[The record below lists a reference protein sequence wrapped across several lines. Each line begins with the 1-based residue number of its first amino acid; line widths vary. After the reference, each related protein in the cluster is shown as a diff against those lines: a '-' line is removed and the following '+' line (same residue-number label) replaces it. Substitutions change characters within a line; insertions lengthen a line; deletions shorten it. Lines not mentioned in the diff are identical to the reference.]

1 MTATPAH
8 ERRIL
13 VAALG
18 MTPQI
23 ITETIYALRVAAAEP
38 FAVNEVRI
46 VTTERG
52 KQQAETT
59 LITGGQLAALC
70 REYDLGDI
78 RFDADCIEVIRDGR
92 GPGLQDIQTPEHNR
106 IAADTITDFI
116 RRLTIDPSTA
126 LHVSLAGGR
135 KTMGYYIGYAL
146 SLYGRAQDRLS
157 HVLVEEGFETTEQF
171 FFPTRTPGMMKNR
184 RDIYVDP
191 SKAKVMLAEIPFV
204 RLRGS
209 LPPKLLETRTSFSEA
224 VRWSNLDAQPPTL
237 EISVQEKVIRCSGEK
252 VKLTPAEMAFYTVFA
267 RAAKDGE
274 DIEGRPDNKPFGYSL
289 AEELARFAG
298 ISNPPEDS
306 AELLELLRE
315 HDELVDART
324 VDKLAKGV
332 GLAYMGPLISKI
344 RNKLQAALG
353 EKLGPVYEI
362 RKKDSEQTI
371 VNGKKTLVPM
381 YGLTLEPS
389 SIIING

>member
-1 MTATPAH
+1 MTATRAY

-237 EISVQEKVIRCSGEK
+237 EISVQENVIRCSGEK

-298 ISNPPEDS
+298 ISDPPEDS
-306 AELLELLRE
+306 AALLDLLRE

>member
-92 GPGLQDIQTPEHNR
+92 GSGLQDIQTPEHNR

-237 EISVQEKVIRCSGEK
+237 EISVQENVIRCSGEK

-298 ISNPPEDS
+298 ISDPPEDS
-306 AELLELLRE
+306 AALLDLLRE

-353 EKLGPVYEI
+353 KKLGPVYEI

>member
-1 MTATPAH
+1 
-8 ERRIL
+8 
-13 VAALG
+13 
-18 MTPQI
+18 
-23 ITETIYALRVAAAEP
+23 
-38 FAVNEVRI
+38 
-46 VTTERG
+46 
-52 KQQAETT
+52 
-59 LITGGQLAALC
+59 
-70 REYDLGDI
+70 
-78 RFDADCIEVIRDGR
+78 
-92 GPGLQDIQTPEHNR
+92 
-106 IAADTITDFI
+106 
-116 RRLTIDPSTA
+116 
-126 LHVSLAGGR
+126 
-135 KTMGYYIGYAL
+135 MGYYIGYAL
-146 SLYGRAQDRLS
+146 SLYGRGQDRLS

-209 LPPKLLETRTSFSEA
+209 LPPKLRETRTSFSEA
-224 VRWSNLDAQPPTL
+224 VRWSNLDSQPPTL
-237 EISVQEKVIRCSGEK
+237 EISVQENVIRCSGEK

-298 ISNPPEDS
+298 ISNPPDDS

-315 HDELVDART
+315 HDELVDTRT

-344 RNKLQAALG
+344 RNKLWATLG

-362 RKKDSEQTI
+362 RKKRSEKTT

-389 SIIING
+389 SIIINA

>member
-1 MTATPAH
+1 
-8 ERRIL
+8 
-13 VAALG
+13 

>member
-1 MTATPAH
+1 MTATRAY